1 MKKRVLCITSVFF
14 CCLILIATQLSAQAL
29 KIGVFDIQRIMKESK
44 TIEGYRQE
52 LSKGIEAKRKPL
64 IDKENS
70 VRTIED
76 KLRKEKL
83 SAADRKT
90 LEEKLANEVKELK
103 RLREDIDIELQR
115 MDRELTQKAF
125 RDIGGVVKNIA
136 DKENYTIIFEKNA
149 AGIVHV
155 KDTVDITGKVLN
167 QLK

>member
-1 MKKRVLCITSVFF
+1 MKRLTIIVSILF
-14 CCLILIATQLSAQAL
+14 CFMVVGSTCLYAQTL
-29 KIGVFDIQRIMKESK
+29 KLGVFDIQKIMQESK
-44 TIEGYRQE
+44 TINGYRQE

-64 IDKENS
+64 TDKENS
-70 VRTIED
+70 VKALEE

-83 SAADRKT
+83 SAVDRRT

-125 RDIGGVVKNIA
+125 RDIGEVVKNIA

-149 AGIVHV
+149 AGIVHL
-155 KDTVDITGKVLN
+155 KDTVDITGKVLS

>member
-1 MKKRVLCITSVFF
+1 MKKRILCITSIFF
-14 CCLILIATQLSAQAL
+14 CCLILTATQLWAQVL

-44 TIEGYRQE
+44 TIDGYRHE

-64 IDKENS
+64 TDKENS
-70 VRTIED
+70 VRTLEER
-76 KLRKEKL
+76 LRKEKL
-83 SAADRKT
+83 SAADRRT

-155 KDTVDITGKVLN
+155 KDTVDITGKVLS

>member
-1 MKKRVLCITSVFF
+1 MKKRILCITSIFF
-14 CCLILIATQLSAQAL
+14 CCLILTATQLWAQVL

-44 TIEGYRQE
+44 TIDGYRHE

-64 IDKENS
+64 TDKENS
-70 VRTIED
+70 VRTLEER
-76 KLRKEKL
+76 LRKEKL
-83 SAADRKT
+83 SAADRRT

-125 RDIGGVVKNIA
+125 RDIGGVVKSIA

-155 KDTVDITGKVLN
+155 KDTVDITGKVLS

>member
-1 MKKRVLCITSVFF
+1 
-14 CCLILIATQLSAQAL
+14 
-29 KIGVFDIQRIMKESK
+29 MKESK
-44 TIEGYRQE
+44 TIEGYRHE
-52 LSKGIEAKRKPL
+52 LLKGIEAKRKPL
-64 IDKENS
+64 SDKENS
-70 VRTIED
+70 VRTLED
-76 KLRKEKL
+76 KLRKDGEKL
-83 SAADRKT
+83 SLNERRAT
-90 LEEKLANEVKELK
+90 EEKLANEVKELK

>member
-1 MKKRVLCITSVFF
+1 MKRLTIIVSILF
-14 CCLILIATQLSAQAL
+14 CFMVVGSTLVSAQVL
-29 KIGVFDIQRIMKESK
+29 KIGVFDIQKIMQESK
-44 TIEGYRQE
+44 TIGGYRQE
-52 LSKGIEAKRKPL
+52 LSKGIEAKKKPL
-64 IDKENS
+64 TDKENS
-70 VRTIED
+70 VKALEE

-83 SAADRKT
+83 SAVDRRT

-125 RDIGGVVKNIA
+125 RDIGEVVKNIA

-155 KDTVDITGKVLN
+155 KDTVDITGKVLS